1 MRWLNAASTGLA
13 DTNDQTRSQ
22 RSSLGAQAL
31 KWLLFGGVALYLI
44 VPLVAVALY
53 SVAGRWVGALPA
65 YLTMDNWVEALTSP
79 SIINAFSSS
88 IWLAIWTTVIVMALT
103 VPAVYWAR
111 VANRRIR
118 PLLELSAVI
127 PFALPFVVIGFS
139 LLIFSGMVMPQLLGT
154 FALLIMAS
162 VAVAFPF
169 VYWTVDAS
177 MAAADVG
184 RLAEAA
190 ASCGASQLQTL
201 RRVVLPSIKGGL
213 AAAAMLSF
221 ALAIGEFALVRLLG
235 GAIVTIPI
243 WSAQQMQVRGGGL
256 GPLAVVTTIVFVLLF
271 ILSVAIA
278 FANRGRAA
286 SVGPGTGG
294 LTSAGQT

>member
-1 MRWLNAASTGLA
+1 
-13 DTNDQTRSQ
+13 
-22 RSSLGAQAL
+22 
-31 KWLLFGGVALYLI
+31 
-44 VPLVAVALY
+44 
-53 SVAGRWVGALPA
+53 
-65 YLTMDNWVEALTSP
+65 
-79 SIINAFSSS
+79 
-88 IWLAIWTTVIVMALT
+88 
-103 VPAVYWAR
+103 
-111 VANRRIR
+111 
-118 PLLELSAVI
+118 
-127 PFALPFVVIGFS
+127 
-139 LLIFSGMVMPQLLGT
+139 MVMPQLLGT